1 MSTWLQV
8 AAWLSS
14 IALITAL
21 INYLL
26 EEKSKA
32 AIRERASQIWF
43 NFESRDALVVV
54 KTPLELLSR
63 TLDRIYGTKI
73 LSWKDLWRTSLIS
86 LSTLVAALFL
96 LGAFV
101 GKPFGV
107 ETPPWKSFDETFAA
121 IESLPQHQPVGATAE
136 QKASTQRLVNI
147 LKPYNQPKYR
157 LLYTACFFSSLR
169 V

>member
-1 MSTWLQV
+1 VSTWLQV

-54 KTPLELLSR
+54 KTTARTVVTNTGSDIWNEDFVLEGPL
-63 TLDRIYGTKI
+63 
-73 LSWKDLWRTSLIS
+73 
-86 LSTLVAALFL
+86 AH
-96 LGAFV
+96 
-101 GKPFGV
+101 
-107 ETPPWKSFDETFAA
+107 FA
-121 IESLPQHQPVGATAE
+121 
-136 QKASTQRLVNI
+136 
-147 LKPYNQPKYR
+147 Y
-157 LLYTACFFSSLR
+157 
-169 V
+169 